1 MGRAR
6 ARADNRKEAMAQMVR
21 HLTQRSLKQRNLRR
35 QLQSRSY
42 TVDPER
48 VAVAIIVKLAQESP
62 GEGPG
67 GPSPGADAPFRLRQA
82 A

>member
-1 MGRAR
+1 MPIS
-6 ARADNRKEAMAQMVR
+6 
-21 HLTQRSLKQRNLRR
+21 HLKQRNLKR
-35 QLQSRSY
+35 QLQSHSY

-48 VAVAIIVKLAQESP
+48 VAVAIIVKLAQGSP

-67 GPSPGADAPFRLRQA
+67 GPSRGAGAPCRLQRA